1 MDGRQPKEWIK
12 REFDRVLTAVQDESK
27 EMAAR
32 FLGNTETV
40 LVEDINEQD
49 PGLVTGRMSNN
60 LMVHFPGDRSLI
72 GKLVDVKLKECKGFY
87 YMGER

>member
-1 MDGRQPKEWIK
+1 KEWIK
-12 REFDRVLTAVQDESK
+12 REFDRVLTAVQEESK

-60 LMVHFPGDRSLI
+60 LMVHFPGDSSLV
-72 GKLVDVKLKECKGFY
+72 GKLIDVKLSECKGFY
-87 YMGER
+87 YMGERAV